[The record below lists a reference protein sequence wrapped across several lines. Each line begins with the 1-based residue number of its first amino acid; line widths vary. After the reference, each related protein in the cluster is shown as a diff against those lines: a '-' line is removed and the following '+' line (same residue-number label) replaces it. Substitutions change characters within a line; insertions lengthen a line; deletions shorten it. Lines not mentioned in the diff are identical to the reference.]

1 MDETENIENNQFEI
15 EELVKEINSLKKELN
30 ESREI
35 NRKLVNSIK
44 TIDNSN
50 EEDNEI
56 EDTLE
61 SFMDDMI
68 KKYVIKE

>member
-61 SFMDDMI
+61 SFIDDMI